1 MLSFEL
7 QAHLNKHSTRMS
19 DLGFVSGLEDL
30 KKKVAISFTSTTLR
44 VLFWSIHFVVIGSV
58 PWIEFESQSGSFARI
73 FQSL

>member
-30 KKKVAISFTSTTLR
+30 KKKVAISFTSTALR
-44 VLFWSIHFVVIGSV
+44 ILCRFISY
-58 PWIEFESQSGSFARI
+58 SQAQFLG
-73 FQSL
+73 

>member
-30 KKKVAISFTSTTLR
+30 KKKLR
-44 VLFWSIHFVVIGSV
+44 SHLPPLRYVFYA
-58 PWIEFESQSGSFARI
+58 GSFRIHRLSSLARI
-73 FQSL
+73 

>member
-30 KKKVAISFTSTTLR
+30 KKKKVAISFTSTTLR
-44 VLFWSIHFVVIGSV
+44 VLCWSI
-58 PWIEFESQSGSFARI
+58 
-73 FQSL
+73 L

>member
-30 KKKVAISFTSTTLR
+30 KKKVAISFTSTALR
-44 VLFWSIHFVVIGSV
+44 IISY
-58 PWIEFESQSGSFARI
+58 SQAQFLG
-73 FQSL
+73 